1 MGSDAMGKFESGDNG
16 LEQVATSYP
25 QQALLGRFTQTPG
38 ILLNVRELAALVHL
52 PDPSTVAESV
62 ETARFSAPA
71 PKIATQDILA
81 PFGRNA
87 YRGTEALVG
96 ISEEQLTRHVA
107 ILGGTGTGKTN
118 LMKSAFAP
126 LLDQGYGMAVL
137 DPKRDLAQG
146 FLDMVPEHRL
156 EDVVWFDPTDR
167 EFPPALNVMNSSADL
182 TNEDLTAELMLGLKR
197 LFRGSSEFG
206 PRMEWI
212 LRTAVRTLLD
222 SQGGKTLCD
231 IPTFLEDA
239 SYRSMVLTSVHDRSL
254 RDFWQRRNLSR
265 NVIDPVLNRL
275 SSFVD
280 RPSIRDVVGQ
290 PGRIDFRQI
299 MRDKKIFIANLEKGR
314 LQDAAFILG
323 SFILSRLQLA
333 ALSRPPEER
342 SLFPVLVDEFHVY
355 AGQGMDTESIET
367 FLSETRSYRTPL
379 VASTQYLGRLNRGV
393 IVALFGNLGTQICM
407 HMGQI
412 DAALLQRK
420 LGKFSAEDLMN
431 LGIGEA
437 VIRMGSAKDT
447 FNAKIPLAEVRVSNR
462 TSIIERS
469 RERYCRFK
477 DEVER
482 LLNPEGEPD
491 GWQATADGP
500 VDSEV
505 LMSTDRNGGRRSMNR
520 RMSQVHQPLLWSP
533 P

>member
-1 MGSDAMGKFESGDNG
+1 MGKFESGDNG

-182 TNEDLTAELMLGLKR
+182 TNEDLTAELMLGLR
-197 LFRGSSEFG
+197 QFRVRPPDGMDPANGSPDTPGF
-206 PRMEWI
+206 
-212 LRTAVRTLLD
+212 A
-222 SQGGKTLCD
+222 GGKN
-231 IPTFLEDA
+231 P
-239 SYRSMVLTSVHDRSL
+239 L
-254 RDFWQRRNLSR
+254 RHPH
-265 NVIDPVLNRL
+265 V
-275 SSFVD
+275 
-280 RPSIRDVVGQ
+280 
-290 PGRIDFRQI
+290 PG
-299 MRDKKIFIANLEKGR
+299 GR
-314 LQDAAFILG
+314 LL
-323 SFILSRLQLA
+323 
-333 ALSRPPEER
+333 
-342 SLFPVLVDEFHVY
+342 
-355 AGQGMDTESIET
+355 
-367 FLSETRSYRTPL
+367 
-379 VASTQYLGRLNRGV
+379 
-393 IVALFGNLGTQICM
+393 
-407 HMGQI
+407 
-412 DAALLQRK
+412 
-420 LGKFSAEDLMN
+420 
-431 LGIGEA
+431 
-437 VIRMGSAKDT
+437 
-447 FNAKIPLAEVRVSNR
+447 
-462 TSIIERS
+462 
-469 RERYCRFK
+469 
-477 DEVER
+477 
-482 LLNPEGEPD
+482 
-491 GWQATADGP
+491 P
-500 VDSEV
+500 VDGF
-505 LMSTDRNGGRRSMNR
+505 DIG
-520 RMSQVHQPLLWSP
+520 P
-533 P
+533 